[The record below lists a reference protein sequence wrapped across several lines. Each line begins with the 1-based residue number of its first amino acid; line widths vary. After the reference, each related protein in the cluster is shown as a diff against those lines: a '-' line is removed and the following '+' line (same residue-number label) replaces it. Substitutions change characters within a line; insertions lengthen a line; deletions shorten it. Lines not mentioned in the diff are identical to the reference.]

1 MLKSCSELDYLT
13 HLVFRLYENMAV
25 AADHPERFRIE
36 ILFCPGTAFDPTETI
51 PPKGNHT
58 LPPRPRVPLHKGD
71 GRTLADFERLLRPFA
86 AKRTCAG
93 RGLWGQSSVAPSGS
107 K

>member
-1 MLKSCSELDYLT
+1 MMPALLPPLLSCY
-13 HLVFRLYENMAV
+13 
-25 AADHPERFRIE
+25 
-36 ILFCPGTAFDPTETI
+36 LFCFIRAFWRRLLLLLLLLLQTI

-86 AKRTCAG
+86 AKNRTCAQRLANQG
-93 RGLWGQSSVAPSGS
+93 SVAVASGAS
-107 K
+107 TGK

>member
-1 MLKSCSELDYLT
+1 MIVLLL
-13 HLVFRLYENMAV
+13 LPL
-25 AADHPERFRIE
+25 
-36 ILFCPGTAFDPTETI
+36 LLLLLQTI
-51 PPKGNHT
+51 PPRGNHT

-86 AKRTCAG
+86 AKNRTCAG
-93 RGLWGQSSVAPSGS
+93 RLANQGGVAVAAGTSSG